1 MKIWQ
6 ILARTLK
13 KYENLVKF
21 GILELAPPLKMLEFW
36 KGEGGRNFGIS
47 PTFIVA
53 GILELMG
60 CSGRVMAGAW
70 EWQIKEGQTKK
81 ERSYLFPVCPN

>member
-6 ILARTLK
+6 ILTKRLK

-36 KGEGGRNFGIS
+36 KVEGPEFWN
-47 PTFIVA
+47 
-53 GILELMG
+53 
-60 CSGRVMAGAW
+60 
-70 EWQIKEGQTKK
+70 
-81 ERSYLFPVCPN
+81 